1 MSDGSCS
8 LPDGV
13 EMKICGIHSIDP
25 CVYKDVEMHTNV
37 TVIVSQ
43 CMKCGKII
51 ISWQPTENTESF
63 AL

>member
-13 EMKICGIHSIDP
+13 EMKIGGIHSIDP

-43 CMKCGKII
+43 TRR
-51 ISWQPTENTESF
+51 SSDLWQKSS
-63 AL
+63 